1 MNCKDKHS
9 VWCLGLQLFCHG
21 GMSGMDLYDDL
32 HVLDSDGTWTSI
44 DCKHQPS
51 GRAAHGAVC
60 HKRFIYVFGGLGNSG
75 ALSDM
80 WRLHVGESK
89 LTVL

>member
-1 MNCKDKHS
+1 
-9 VWCLGLQLFCHG
+9 
-21 GMSGMDLYDDL
+21 MDLYDDL
-32 HVLDSDGTWTSI
+32 HVLDIDGIWTSI

-60 HKRFIYVFGGLGNSG
+60 HKRFIYIFGGLGSSG

-80 WRLHVGESK
+80 WRLNVGESK